1 VQRQPAVADRRP
13 DRRHCTH
20 GTAVAR
26 VWFDENT
33 QNNSEY
39 PFGGATSYEG
49 VPYPYPGLRI
59 GTGTGCR
66 ASPLATSHHR
76 THRAGPD
83 ERGQRV
89 RQLPSAGLVDE
100 LTSKAPVTRVGY
112 GYRSGSWAA
121 ARRCGPDSGSG

>member
-13 DRRHCTH
+13 DRRHCTD

-49 VPYPYPGLRI
+49 VPYTNPDVCIGCGNGLPGF
-59 GTGTGCR
+59 
-66 ASPLATSHHR
+66 ASRDVGIIVLTEPVPTS
-76 THRAGPD
+76 
-83 ERGQRV
+83 V
-89 RQLPSAGLVDE
+89 
-100 LTSKAPVTRVGY
+100 VGEY
-112 GYRSGSWAA
+112 ASS
-121 ARRCGPDSGSG
+121 RRPAWSTN